1 MEFFN
6 FNVSKNR
13 IYWVDWL
20 KTIAIL
26 AVLLLHC
33 SSKYLLPECVFQP
46 NWYWGVFFESISRFG
61 VPLFIMVSGFLILRK
76 DQPISSVPR
85 RIKRILI
92 PFIFWLVI
100 YVIAKF
106 VMINHSFDLFQFGY
120 FLIQAFL
127 DPTIASIEFWFV
139 YMILGL
145 YVFSP
150 IITTW
155 LHNAE
160 IYEIEYFLIVW
171 ALFSFVG
178 FSNVDFLL
186 YAIGGQSLLFFNLG
200 DVTPNACLQAIGI
213 FIMVSNTDWEK
224 YSKSI
229 NNAAVCFGIGSY
241 GVYLANVL
249 FINILDKIISFDI
262 MRNAALT
269 IILEW
274 IIVFIVCNIFIRLM
288 SKIPVLD
295 KFSGI

>member
-6 FNVSKNR
+6 FDVGKNR
-13 IYWVDWL
+13 IYNVDWL

-33 SSKYLLPECVFQP
+33 SSKYLLPDFVFQP
-46 NWYWGVFFESISRFG
+46 NWYCGVFFESLSRFG

-85 RIKRILI
+85 RIKRVLI
-92 PFIFWLVI
+92 PFIFWLVV

-106 VMINHSFDLFQFGY
+106 AMIYHSFDLIQFGY

-127 DPTIASIEFWFV
+127 DPTIVSIEFWFV
-139 YMILGL
+139 YMIIGL
-145 YVFSP
+145 YIFSP

-171 ALFSFVG
+171 ALISFVG

-186 YAIGGQSLLFFNLG
+186 IH
-200 DVTPNACLQAIGI
+200 
-213 FIMVSNTDWEK
+213 
-224 YSKSI
+224 
-229 NNAAVCFGIGSY
+229 
-241 GVYLANVL
+241 
-249 FINILDKIISFDI
+249 
-262 MRNAALT
+262 
-269 IILEW
+269 
-274 IIVFIVCNIFIRLM
+274 
-288 SKIPVLD
+288 
-295 KFSGI
+295 